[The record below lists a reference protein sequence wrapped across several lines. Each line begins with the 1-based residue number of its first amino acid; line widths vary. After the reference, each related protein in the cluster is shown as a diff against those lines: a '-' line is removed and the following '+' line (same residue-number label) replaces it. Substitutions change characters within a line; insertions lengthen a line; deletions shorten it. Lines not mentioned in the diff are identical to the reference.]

1 MADKV
6 KVNIY
11 LPPDMLTA
19 LKRLAAMMDRPYAEV
34 VRVAC
39 KQYILAHAESIAA
52 ERKALNKVAS
62 E

>member
-1 MADKV
+1 MADKI

-11 LPPDMLTA
+11 LPPDMLQA
-19 LKRLAAMMDRPYAEV
+19 LKRLAALQDRPYAEV

-39 KQYILAHAESIAA
+39 REYILKHADSVVA
-52 ERKALNKVAS
+52 ERKALNRVAS